1 MTQPINLRQVRK
13 RKAREDKAK
22 QAETNRVQFGT
33 PKAQRE
39 LEKAREAKRKA
50 TLEAHKLQDGDKG
63 SQDN

>member
-1 MTQPINLRQVRK
+1 MTQPINLRQFRK
-13 RKAREDKAK
+13 KKAREDKAR

-50 TLEAHKLQDGDKG
+50 ALESHKRETDKG
-63 SQDN
+63 SET